1 MAIGAAIE
9 AEAQMEYYDKEAP
22 ALAAT
27 LKRTIGIKRVQSTSV
42 SVYKH

>member
-22 ALAAT
+22 ALLST
-27 LKRTIGIKRVQSTSV
+27 LKKLLASS
-42 SVYKH
+42 